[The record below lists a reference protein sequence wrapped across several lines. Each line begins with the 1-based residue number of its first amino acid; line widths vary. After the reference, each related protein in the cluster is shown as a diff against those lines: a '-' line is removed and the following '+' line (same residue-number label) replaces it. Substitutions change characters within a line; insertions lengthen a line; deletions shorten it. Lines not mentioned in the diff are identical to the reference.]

1 MNATS
6 TLFAVEA
13 PKEHDIEAIRPHM
26 RKHLRPF
33 KFLIAGSEVTIHGTN
48 FREAN
53 KRFRAMTGFEVA
65 FIPAPKTQ
73 GKR

>member
-1 MNATS
+1 MNATNQNAYERPQS
-6 TLFAVEA
+6 
-13 PKEHDIEAIRPHM
+13 HDIEAVRAHM

-48 FREAN
+48 YAEAK
-53 KRFRAMTGFEVA
+53 KRFKAQTSGSVA
-65 FIPAPKTQ
+65 FIPAGQ